1 MGGWQYSN
9 SFVIQFQAETEVE
22 PNTLMGRIEHVASN
36 RTTHFNTL
44 EELLT
49 FVNQVLRK
57 RPEEQEQ
64 SKPTARNS

>member
-22 PNTLMGRIEHVASN
+22 PNTLTGRIEHVASN
-36 RTTHFNTL
+36 RMTHFNTL

-57 RPEEQEQ
+57 AQEEQQQ